1 MRRGGAAG
9 GVGGAVGG
17 GGARGGA
24 GGRCGGGSGRLVCNV
39 DEGAGAGARGAC
51 AWGRATAGGAR
62 VGASTSAALLTLRK
76 REVRAESDER
86 RRCDAMRFVSPEGD
100 LVFKRETRDARRE
113 TRESGRR

>member
-1 MRRGGAAG
+1 VAHF
-9 GVGGAVGG
+9 GVGNEL
-17 GGARGGA
+17 
-24 GGRCGGGSGRLVCNV
+24 LVCNL
-39 DEGAGAGARGAC
+39 DDGARVEAPRAC
-51 AWGRATAGGAR
+51 AWGRATASGAR
-62 VGASTSAALLTLRK
+62 VAASTSAALLTLRK